1 MITRPTAAPREA
13 TSLHIMYDFPVQL
26 LDLTITPVWK
36 ENRLSANNAEYYKA
50 NDMKAK
56 RTTQIMA
63 LDVNAKKEA
72 LFTIN
77 ETTWDK
83 AVATK
88 CKDLYAA
95 VDKISEVITIV
106 LPNGTEEINVAAQKI
121 VAEFKAQQHQLKV
134 AAASSVASRAAE
146 LQPTGDA
153 DLGF

>member
-1 MITRPTAAPREA
+1 MITRPTAERQA
-13 TSLHIMYDFPVQL
+13 TTLQVMYEFPVQL

-36 ENRLSANNAEYYKA
+36 ENRLSAANAKYYEA
-50 NDMKAK
+50 EGLKAK

-63 LDVNAKKEA
+63 LNVNTKKQA
-72 LFTIN
+72 LFTIS

-88 CKDLYAA
+88 CIDLFAA
-95 VDKISEVITIV
+95 VDTVSGAVTIV
-106 LPNGTEEINVAAQKI
+106 LPNGTEDINKAAQEI
-121 VAEFKAQQHQLKV
+121 FLAAQAQRDMLKV

>member
-1 MITRPTAAPREA
+1 MITRPTAAPREES
-13 TSLHIMYDFPVQL
+13 TLHVMYDFPVQL
-26 LDLTITPVWK
+26 LDLTITPIWK
-36 ENRLSANNAEYYKA
+36 ENRLSANNAKYYADNKLT
-50 NDMKAK
+50 AK

-63 LDVNAKKEA
+63 LDVNAKKQA

-83 AVATK
+83 AVATN
-88 CKDLYAA
+88 CIDLYAA

-121 VAEFKAQQHQLKV
+121 VAQFKAQQHELKV
-134 AAASSVASRAAE
+134 AAASSVTQRAAT
-146 LQPTGDA
+146 LQPTGPE

>member
-1 MITRPTAAPREA
+1 
-13 TSLHIMYDFPVQL
+13 
-26 LDLTITPVWK
+26 
-36 ENRLSANNAEYYKA
+36 
-50 NDMKAK
+50 
-56 RTTQIMA
+56 MA

-88 CKDLYAA
+88 VKDLYAA

-106 LPNGTEEINVAAQKI
+106 LPNGTEEINFAAQKI
-121 VAEFKAQQHQLKV
+121 VAEFKAQQHELKV
-134 AAASSVASRAAE
+134 AVASNVASRAAE

-153 DLGF
+153 ELGF

>member
-1 MITRPTAAPREA
+1 
-13 TSLHIMYDFPVQL
+13 MYDFPVQL

-36 ENRLSANNAEYYKA
+36 ENKLSIENIKYYKD
-50 NDMKAK
+50 NDLKPK

-121 VAEFKAQQHQLKV
+121 VAEFKAQQHELKV
-134 AAASSVASRAAE
+134 ATASNVTKRAAE

-153 DLGF
+153 ELGF